1 MENSKKSERA
11 AIFGDLAQ
19 IAIAKHLE
27 KMLVRET
34 GVLAD
39 RDPEELHQMRVSMR
53 RLRSAITGFAPALNL
68 PKTAS
73 DRNLKKI
80 ARILGNLRDLDV
92 LEAEFKTQYR
102 PLLPEAEQKSLDKAL
117 KNLEKKRKIAYKEVK
132 KTFKKQRYK
141 YLKKDLNRW
150 VKKPRYKKIG
160 NVALEEVLP
169 DLLLPQV
176 SKLLLHPGWWL
187 GIKQGE
193 PSSLAGVEGVLEREA
208 EILHNL
214 RKEAKR
220 SRYNMDLF
228 TEFYGDRYQKY
239 VKKIKNI
246 QEVLGEIQ
254 DCYILGEFL
263 AEIFGIKLEE
273 KLPTL
278 TKLLAEKRYQKWLE
292 WLEIQQEFLKTQTR
306 QDLRSAVQYP
316 QLEIEDSQ
324 LMQISQ

>member
-141 YLKKDLNRW
+141 YLKKDLKN
-150 VKKPRYKKIG
+150 
-160 NVALEEVLP
+160 
-169 DLLLPQV
+169 
-176 SKLLLHPGWWL
+176 
-187 GIKQGE
+187 KQW
-193 PSSLAGVEGVLEREA
+193 
-208 EILHNL
+208 
-214 RKEAKR
+214 
-220 SRYNMDLF
+220 
-228 TEFYGDRYQKY
+228 
-239 VKKIKNI
+239 
-246 QEVLGEIQ
+246 Q
-254 DCYILGEFL
+254 DFQ
-263 AEIFGIKLEE
+263 A
-273 KLPTL
+273 
-278 TKLLAEKRYQKWLE
+278 
-292 WLEIQQEFLKTQTR
+292 
-306 QDLRSAVQYP
+306 
-316 QLEIEDSQ
+316 
-324 LMQISQ
+324 

>member
-1 MENSKKSERA
+1 MENSKKSDRA
-11 AIFGDLAQ
+11 VTFGDWAK

-27 KMLVRET
+27 TMLVRET
-34 GVLAD
+34 GVISD

-73 DRNLKKI
+73 DRQLGKI
-80 ARILGNLRDLDV
+80 ARTLGKLRDIDV
-92 LEAEFKTQYR
+92 LEAELKNKYR
-102 PLLPEAEQKSLDKAL
+102 PLLPKVEQKSLDKVL
-117 KNLEKKRKIAYKEVK
+117 KDLDRRHKIAYEEVK
-132 KTFKKQRYK
+132 ITFKKQRYK
-141 YLKKDLNRW
+141 YLKKDLNGW
-150 VKKPRYKKIG
+150 LKKPKYQKIG
-160 NVALEEVLP
+160 NILLDSVLP
-169 DLLLPQV
+169 DLLLPQI
-176 SKLLLHPGWWL
+176 SKLLLHPAWWL

-193 PSSLAGVEGVLEREA
+193 PSSLAGVERVLEKEG

-228 TEFYGDRYQKY
+228 TDFYGDRYQKY

-254 DCYILGEFL
+254 DCYILREFL
-263 AEIFGIKLEE
+263 EQIFGLELE
-273 KLPTL
+273 KKLPTL
-278 TKLLAEKRYQKWLE
+278 ARIIAEKRYEKWLE

-306 QDLRSAVQYP
+306 QDLRSVVKYP
-316 QLEIEDSQ
+316 RLETSRDLIR
-324 LMQISQ
+324 IN